1 MCNNSGKQIIAK
13 KMTVS
18 LDEMRENPDEGV
30 TGLIDY
36 VTWEDRKSFLLKGFP
51 QELTKRLLKVFYK

>member
-1 MCNNSGKQIIAK
+1 
-13 KMTVS
+13 MTVS
-18 LDEMRENPDEGV
+18 LDEMRENHDEGV

-36 VTWEDRKSFLLKGFP
+36 VKWEDSKSFLLKGFP

>member
-1 MCNNSGKQIIAK
+1 
-13 KMTVS
+13 MTVS

-36 VTWEDRKSFLLKGFP
+36 VTWEDSKSFLLKGFP